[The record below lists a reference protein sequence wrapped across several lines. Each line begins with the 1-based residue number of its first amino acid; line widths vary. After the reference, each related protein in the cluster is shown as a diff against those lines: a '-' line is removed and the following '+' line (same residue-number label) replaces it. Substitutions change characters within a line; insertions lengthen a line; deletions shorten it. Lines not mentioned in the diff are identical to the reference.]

1 MSEDRR
7 RYFRVTDRV
16 GFRYRVLTEEEWQD
30 FVENGATKALQQNHG
45 LFSHNLDL
53 KIGQAISSLR
63 KVCEEAATVA
73 WLLNQKVEE
82 LVEQLQ
88 AQGVV
93 SNFAV
98 QSVNISACGIALY
111 HEEGIPVGSKLL
123 LEIVLRP
130 EEKYVTTL
138 AEVVICSFDAQHNRY
153 LLRLAF
159 IETDEAG
166 KEALIQHVV
175 KRQSAIL
182 QEQGRTGLEKDMFDV
197 EGGEDG
203 DMPSSES

>member
-16 GFRYRVLTEEEWQD
+16 GLRYRVLTEDEWQS
-30 FVENGATKALQQNHG
+30 FVESGSPEELEQNHG
-45 LFSHNLDL
+45 LFGHNLDL
-53 KIGQAISSLR
+53 KLGQAISSLR

-82 LVEQLQ
+82 LVDQLQ
-88 AQGVV
+88 AQGVI
-93 SNFAV
+93 SNFAI
-98 QSVNISACGIALY
+98 QSVNISACGLALY

-123 LEIVLRP
+123 LEIMLRP

-153 LLRLAF
+153 LLRLTF
-159 IETDEAG
+159 VDTDDAG

-175 KRQSAIL
+175 RRQSAIL
-182 QEQGRTGLEKDMFDV
+182 QEQGRTGLEKDLFDV
-197 EGGEDG
+197 EGKEDDG
-203 DMPSSES
+203 MSPSER